1 MAEEQKQESESKPE
15 ESKSAEKLVTM
26 DLQECRIPKR
36 GKGAKGSVEAQV
48 FGVLEIDEKTGV
60 LKNVKYTGA
69 EKLDTEA
76 LILKLSDLGEINE
89 ILLRGVNQILR
100 SAAIKSQ
107 ATMSQLQQKI
117 IREGHCDTRKEA
129 KKLAAALISMRKNIV
144 EMGYEPQ
151 TFDEMLAKRKAK
163 LAAEKPKS

>member
-1 MAEEQKQESESKPE
+1 MADEQKTE
-15 ESKSAEKLVTM
+15 EKTEQKTEDVLVTLEFQ
-26 DLQECRIPKR
+26 DVRIPKR
-36 GKGAKGSVEAQV
+36 GKGAKGSVEAQIL
-48 FGVLEIDEKTGV
+48 GVPVIDEKTGV
-60 LKNVKYTGA
+60 LKAILYTGA
-69 EKLDTEA
+69 DKLDTA
-76 LILKLSDLGEINE
+76 AVIAKLEGIGELNE
-89 ILLRGVNQILR
+89 ILFRGANQVLR

-107 ATMSQLQQKI
+107 ATASQLQQKI

-163 LAAEKPKS
+163 LAAEKKSDEKK